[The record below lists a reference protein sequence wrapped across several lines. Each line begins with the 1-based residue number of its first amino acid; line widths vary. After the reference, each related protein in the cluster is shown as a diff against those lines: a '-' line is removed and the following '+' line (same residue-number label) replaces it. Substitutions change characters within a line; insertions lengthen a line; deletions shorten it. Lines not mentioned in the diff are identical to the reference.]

1 MAVNQPYI
9 QQQIVNSIKGNTSG
23 DAEQAIQQFSLDL
36 SKIITEAILSATITI
51 PPGGVN
57 PSNTTVVAG
66 GFPGVATSIAPI
78 IAEIL

>member
-1 MAVNQPYI
+1 MAVNQSYI

-23 DAEQAIQQFSLDL
+23 DPEQAIQQFALDL
-36 SKIITEAILSATITI
+36 SKTIAEAILSATVVIS
-51 PPGGVN
+51 PGGIN

-78 IAEIL
+78 IAEIF